1 LVSSQEQLKD
11 AQERF
16 ATNVGSLHILTDAK
30 EDQEVMVPLTSSLS
44 VLGKMQNVNRVMIDI
59 GTGYFV
65 EMVNLYLAVLNF
77 QSFHRTMQTQL
88 SIMLEK

>member
-1 LVSSQEQLKD
+1 MVSSQEQLKD

-30 EDQEVMVPLTSSLS
+30 EEQEVMVPLTSSLS
-44 VLGKMQNVNRVMIDI
+44 VLGKIQNVNRVMVDI

-65 EMVNLYLAVLNF
+65 EMVKFNGNLTFLIV
-77 QSFHRTMQTQL
+77 HRTMQMQP
-88 SIMLEK
+88 SIMLER